1 MSVSIELLEAFKA
14 SQGGLSD
21 YRVAKLIGVAQP
33 TMTKYKQGQVPISA
47 EKVLL
52 MCKIASFD
60 EVEWLLRLY
69 LERAKS
75 TDEIRVLEILQSLT
89 AA

>member
-1 MSVSIELLEAFKA
+1 MSVSIELLNAFKA
-14 SQGGLSD
+14 SQDGCSD
-21 YRVAKLIGVAQP
+21 YRVAKLIGVSQQ
-33 TMTKYKQGQVPISA
+33 TITKYKQGLAPISA

-52 MCKIASFD
+52 MCKIAGFD

-75 TDEIRVLEILQSLT
+75 TDEARVIEMLQT
-89 AA
+89 RMAA